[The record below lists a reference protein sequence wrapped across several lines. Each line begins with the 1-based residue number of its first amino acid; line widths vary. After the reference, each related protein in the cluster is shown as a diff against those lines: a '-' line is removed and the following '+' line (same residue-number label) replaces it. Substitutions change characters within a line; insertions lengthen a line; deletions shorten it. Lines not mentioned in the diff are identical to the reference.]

1 VNIVTTVTRL
11 LLGAGLVFAGGT
23 MYFFGNPPPQP
34 GLAGQF
40 DAVFFASH
48 YALFVGAV
56 QLAIGVLL
64 LLNRFVPVALIMLA
78 AFVYNSFA
86 FHATMAPSSLWAPFL
101 LVALALPTAL
111 RYRTAFAAFLSA
123 TPVPHRAAPADTP
136 DVSTS
141 GIHPG
146 GVSRPE
152 GKRR

>member
-1 VNIVTTVTRL
+1 MKIVTTATRL
-11 LLGAGLVFAGGT
+11 LLGAGLAFAGGS

-64 LLNRFVPVALIMLA
+64 LLNRFVPVALVMLA

-86 FHATMAPSSLWAPFL
+86 FHATMAPSSLWAPFVL
-101 LVALALPTAL
+101 IALALPTAL
-111 RYRTAFAAFLSA
+111 RYRAAFRAFLSA
-123 TPVPHRAAPADTP
+123 APGLYRPAPAGTP
-136 DVSTS
+136 DVSANSSASSVT
-141 GIHPG
+141 
-146 GVSRPE
+146 RAA
-152 GKRR
+152 

>member
-1 VNIVTTVTRL
+1 VNIVTTATRL
-11 LLGAGLVFAGGT
+11 LLGAGLAFAGGS

-40 DAVFFASH
+40 DTVFFASH

-86 FHATMAPSSLWAPFL
+86 FHATMAPSSLWAPFAL
-101 LVALALPTAL
+101 IALALPTAL
-111 RYRTAFAAFLSA
+111 HYRTTFAALLA
-123 TPVPHRAAPADTP
+123 AAPGLYRSGPAGTP
-136 DVSTS
+136 SPLPT
-141 GIHPG
+141 
-146 GVSRPE
+146 R
-152 GKRR
+152 

>member
-1 VNIVTTVTRL
+1 MKIVTTATRL
-11 LLGAGLVFAGGT
+11 LLGAGLAFAGGG

-64 LLNRFVPVALIMLA
+64 LLNRFVPVALVMLA

-86 FHATMAPSSLWAPFL
+86 YHATMAPSSLWAPFVL
-101 LVALALPTAL
+101 IALALPTVL
-111 RYRTAFAAFLSA
+111 RYRAAFAAFLTAAPGLYRPAPAGTSGVSA
-123 TPVPHRAAPADTP
+123 SSPVP
-136 DVSTS
+136 
-141 GIHPG
+141 PG
-146 GVSRPE
+146 TAVA
-152 GKRR
+152 

>member
-1 VNIVTTVTRL
+1 VNIVTTATRL
-11 LLGAGLVFAGGT
+11 LLGAGLAFAGGS

-64 LLNRFVPVALIMLA
+64 LLNRFVPVALVMLA

-86 FHATMAPSSLWAPFL
+86 FHATMAPSSLWAPFVL
-101 LVALALPTAL
+101 IALAAPTAW
-111 RYRTAFAAFLSA
+111 R
-123 TPVPHRAAPADTP
+123 HRAAFSALLTAAPGLYRPAPTRTP
-136 DVSTS
+136 
-141 GIHPG
+141 
-146 GVSRPE
+146 GVSASSPVPPVTAV
-152 GKRR
+152 G